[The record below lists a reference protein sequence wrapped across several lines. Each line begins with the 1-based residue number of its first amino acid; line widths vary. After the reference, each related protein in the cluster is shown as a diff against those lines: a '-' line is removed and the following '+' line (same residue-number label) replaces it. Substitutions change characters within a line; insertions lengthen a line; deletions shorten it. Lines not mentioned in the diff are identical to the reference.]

1 MKKIVLSLSII
12 SLVLNC
18 SSDRSSDDFVATTT
32 TTTQPVREETP
43 KTEAPKEEEPA
54 KEEAPKEEEPAK
66 EEAKVSITATGRTSY
81 QNIVILV
88 GYRSGNVF
96 VEETRQALSNN
107 GKATID
113 LSKYVNKTM
122 HLKAVEINGNTMKDV
137 SDVRQ
142 ITLTPN
148 KTQNITLA
156 IKPVEVQKVYN
167 ANITVNKNGKPLANT
182 KVYALTRLQ
191 AVSVKLTIP
200 MTGSEALKNMPSATT
215 NSSGV
220 AKFTNLENSDAI
232 NGQYEFVVITQE
244 PTTTPPL
251 IQGKYESVSLTLD
264 GINVGA
270 GTINFN
276 QTKVLINFNAGTGT
290 YTGLIKLLGNG
301 EPRAYTI
308 LNGKLELYDLPA
320 GNYTIENA
328 VSGRCEAFSP
338 NAITVREK
346 ADNVYNISVN
356 KIDTGKLT
364 LNNNSTNPYTVTIT
378 YADNKKEE
386 FVMSGKTTKSVDA
399 KIGSTKVAYK
409 QNSGYLIYPTTGD
422 KTAQIKC
429 GETATI
435 SFP

>member
-32 TTTQPVREETP
+32 TTTQPVKEETP
-43 KTEAPKEEEPA
+43 KT
-54 KEEAPKEEEPAK
+54 
-66 EEAKVSITATGRTSY
+66 EAKVSITATGRTSY

-88 GYRSGNVF
+88 GYRSGNDF

-191 AVSVKLTIP
+191 AIPAKLKIP

-244 PTTTPPL
+244 PTTTPQM

-301 EPRAYTI
+301 EPRAYPI

-328 VSGRCEAFSP
+328 VSDRCEAFSP

-346 ADNVYNISVN
+346 EDNVYNIRVTKSN
-356 KIDTGKLT
+356 MGTLT
-364 LNNNSTNPYTVTIT
+364 LENKSTHAYKVTIT
-378 YADNKKEE
+378 DVDGKEE
-386 FVMSGKTTKSVDA
+386 KFTMNGGSSKTLNVKVGTA
-399 KIGSTKVAYK
+399 KIYVEQDVWYNVGQHNYTFTQEIQCGSNTR
-409 QNSGYLIYPTTGD
+409 
-422 KTAQIKC
+422 C
-429 GETATI
+429 
-435 SFP
+435 FPSDRCN